1 MIEIVLS
8 PQLKTLSA
16 SLDESWEAK
25 MVEQLPFP
33 LAFHLKHLRQEN
45 YPWDFLLKD
54 MLHILLKYLAIIAS
68 SDYLHSR
75 NEPDFDVNE
84 QLQNLRLNMSE
95 GHWLRLLRTCST
107 SKNILVI
114 RELKEIFNTVE
125 KSSYF
130 AKISWP
136 EINIKSDN
144 AGILSTLVTIRNKLL
159 GHGKSPSEQDKQILK
174 PQILGLLRSVLYLY
188 QPVWKYDLVY
198 VFESKKESEAYILR
212 GTNNFVRISEPGI
225 TFPSKCFLAV
235 NNHHAVN
242 LFPLVLSDKPKL
254 TSQITLIDLQSEQY
268 ILEHI
273 DTHFKPEYI
282 GVSGANYKTENAEL
296 NHLLENKK
304 VWTKRQDVELDE
316 IFGKLKEKTL
326 DNLEDIEFNNLY
338 KTRSYLHRK
347 DTHDFLNSFIE
358 DNNSRA
364 LIVSGVSG
372 CGKTTAIMHFVN
384 ALLNDNKNVLLIRA
398 IELPERVQKPRE
410 FERWMVEYLGYSGKF
425 EEVLN
430 YIKTSGSGKLIIV
443 LDGINEFTAIGRDAS
458 KLFNN
463 INHFLAAYQS
473 FEVLKVI
480 ISFRSDTLNFFLPGS
495 KLPVDALEELY
506 FKQGNSDY
514 FEIGIL
520 SVDEGLKLL
529 EILKIPADK
538 AKSIIGSLKEN
549 LRTPQVLY
557 KIASGAIAPEDLK
570 GMDSLK
576 ITGRFL
582 EKRIGRDK
590 DLKKICYDLVDVMGK
605 AKDMNLTE
613 EQLSDKAPKLLAKL
627 KDNNNHFL
635 NVLSDLEII
644 QQIKSEDKA
653 GNPSSAILLSHDTI
667 FEALS
672 RNVEK
677 NTNKLRLRILYIGL
691 AFFIIAF
698 MIFIIDPD
706 KDERIDAVN
715 SNAERSILKFDSTF
729 NAQYLSNIDP
739 KISDIDKD
747 KIITAYHSLINFYHS
762 TKLEYTQLYKK
773 SNLFLL
779 GFLMVI
785 IILFGF
791 AQKFSDFF
799 IYKLD
804 KREIRIQFF
813 GKNEKLNQEKQRQK
827 LGLFFILLYIVFVI
841 VLSSINLSKKQ
852 LLIVFL
858 AFMMLVFIFSLILPF
873 IIASKTILR
882 SKESTLIQEYFL
894 SKFGR
899 YLLRLQF
906 YIVLG
911 ISMILILLMLII
923 MQIPARTFVSRNAES
938 VMKTS
943 MTTKLATIDL
953 KIIELYPIN
962 IEPKLLAFAET
973 RGESLSSSFG
983 QSQLD
988 KFKEVIPLFT
998 EKLVGINVYLSKA
1011 QIIMLWLVLTLGL
1024 TMISYL
1030 TGVLP
1035 YDIAARKY
1043 YRSS

>member
-1 MIEIVLS
+1 
-8 PQLKTLSA
+8 
-16 SLDESWEAK
+16 
-25 MVEQLPFP
+25 
-33 LAFHLKHLRQEN
+33 
-45 YPWDFLLKD
+45 
-54 MLHILLKYLAIIAS
+54 
-68 SDYLHSR
+68 
-75 NEPDFDVNE
+75 
-84 QLQNLRLNMSE
+84 
-95 GHWLRLLRTCST
+95 
-107 SKNILVI
+107 
-114 RELKEIFNTVE
+114 
-125 KSSYF
+125 
-130 AKISWP
+130 
-136 EINIKSDN
+136 
-144 AGILSTLVTIRNKLL
+144 
-159 GHGKSPSEQDKQILK
+159 
-174 PQILGLLRSVLYLY
+174 
-188 QPVWKYDLVY
+188 
-198 VFESKKESEAYILR
+198 
-212 GTNNFVRISEPGI
+212 
-225 TFPSKCFLAV
+225 
-235 NNHHAVN
+235 
-242 LFPLVLSDKPKL
+242 
-254 TSQITLIDLQSEQY
+254 
-268 ILEHI
+268 
-273 DTHFKPEYI
+273 
-282 GVSGANYKTENAEL
+282 
-296 NHLLENKK
+296 
-304 VWTKRQDVELDE
+304 
-316 IFGKLKEKTL
+316 
-326 DNLEDIEFNNLY
+326 
-338 KTRSYLHRK
+338 
-347 DTHDFLNSFIE
+347 
-358 DNNSRA
+358 
-364 LIVSGVSG
+364 
-372 CGKTTAIMHFVN
+372 
-384 ALLNDNKNVLLIRA
+384 
-398 IELPERVQKPRE
+398 
-410 FERWMVEYLGYSGKF
+410 
-425 EEVLN
+425 
-430 YIKTSGSGKLIIV
+430 
-443 LDGINEFTAIGRDAS
+443 
-458 KLFNN
+458 
-463 INHFLAAYQS
+463 
-473 FEVLKVI
+473 
-480 ISFRSDTLNFFLPGS
+480 
-495 KLPVDALEELY
+495 
-506 FKQGNSDY
+506 
-514 FEIGIL
+514 
-520 SVDEGLKLL
+520 
-529 EILKIPADK
+529 
-538 AKSIIGSLKEN
+538 
-549 LRTPQVLY
+549 
-557 KIASGAIAPEDLK
+557 
-570 GMDSLK
+570 
-576 ITGRFL
+576 
-582 EKRIGRDK
+582 
-590 DLKKICYDLVDVMGK
+590 
-605 AKDMNLTE
+605 
-613 EQLSDKAPKLLAKL
+613 
-627 KDNNNHFL
+627 
-635 NVLSDLEII
+635 
-644 QQIKSEDKA
+644 
-653 GNPSSAILLSHDTI
+653 
-667 FEALS
+667 
-672 RNVEK
+672 
-677 NTNKLRLRILYIGL
+677 
-691 AFFIIAF
+691 